1 MGLSHLLRPTVSEK
15 YSQNKKCQVLERI
28 QMDALVQPANKSR
41 NFEAKI
47 QALLAAQAKRQDDDM
62 RKKLIC
68 ASELMEW
75 LEAGFNEANVTR
87 VADKAGVSTAT
98 LYRLY
103 PDRNQLFL
111 DALKLGNQLLLD
123 LVLDAPQ
130 HPHPFRNLIEFTYHL
145 TSIWQQASV
154 QMFYFIQ
161 GFILQTETEITAE
174 ARVIAAGV
182 SQEFRNFVDAILD
195 RLVADGFVENRDRQI
210 MFVRLAGEIS
220 VRTRSWH
227 GDLGMPYKPA
237 MGWYEEA
244 IKVVEEFFFLYGTAK
259 FRSVR
264 QQSPIGFLDGGSLQ
278 KTPVE
283 EINKAKFYATLER
296 DLPFLKDIET
306 SLREKPTPASAH
318 ELLMLELQRMLTK
331 SPNRLDATN
340 RRGRIVAS
348 AAIVIYTQGFQK
360 LSMASIAKQAGV
372 STATLYRLYPTN
384 WDLYQAAYGLGVSIY
399 MAWLERDIQAA
410 NPLVEF
416 TNYAAV
422 FFEVF
427 FDVQSKNAWSLDQL
441 RGEPSEIEQMQRYS
455 EIKVQ
460 LEGLVWQKRFSK
472 LYAEGY
478 IKELPSWDM
487 IHTFQGPTSISIIL
501 YMRDG
506 LAPLPKSAW
515 FEESW
520 RITDE
525 FFQIYG
531 TPHFHAM
538 RKQMNWD
545 ADLEAHS
552 GKFP

>member
-1 MGLSHLLRPTVSEK
+1 MDAQNQRPT
-15 YSQNKKCQVLERI
+15 
-28 QMDALVQPANKSR
+28 KSH
-41 NFEAKI
+41 NFKTKI
-47 QALLAAQAKRQDDDM
+47 KALLVAQAKRQDDET

-68 ASELMEW
+68 ASELKEW
-75 LEAGFNEANVTR
+75 LEVGFNEANVTR
-87 VADKAGVSTAT
+87 VASQAGVSTAT

-103 PDRNQLFL
+103 PDRNQLYL

-123 LVLDAPQ
+123 MVLDAPQ
-130 HPHPFRNLIEFTYHL
+130 HPHPFRNLIELTYHL
-145 TSIWQQASV
+145 TLIWQQASV
-154 QMFYFIQ
+154 QLFYFIQ
-161 GFILQTETEITAE
+161 GFILQTETEITAD
-174 ARVIAAGV
+174 ARVIAARI
-182 SQEFRNFVDAILD
+182 SQEFRHFVEATLD
-195 RLVADGFVENRDRQI
+195 RLVADGFVENQDRQI
-210 MFVRLAGEIS
+210 MFVRLVGEIA

-227 GDLGMPYKPA
+227 GDFGIPYKPA

-264 QQSPIGFLDGGSLQ
+264 QQSPIGFLDGRGLQ
-278 KTPVE
+278 KTPIE
-283 EINKAKFYATLER
+283 EISKAKFFATLDR
-296 DLPFLKDIET
+296 DLPFLKDIEN
-306 SLREKPTPASAH
+306 SLQVNPAPTTAH
-318 ELLMLELQRMLTK
+318 ELMMLELQRMLTK

-360 LSMASIAKQAGV
+360 LRMASIAKQAGV

-399 MAWLERDIQAA
+399 LAWLERDIQAA

-416 TNYAAV
+416 THYTSV

-441 RGEPSEIEQMQRYS
+441 RGEPSEIVQMQRFS

-460 LEGLVWQKRFSK
+460 LEGLTWQKRFAK

-478 IKELPSWDM
+478 IKEPPSWDM
-487 IHTFQGPTSISIIL
+487 IHTFQGPTSIIIIL
-501 YMRDG
+501 FMRDG
-506 LAPLPKSAW
+506 LAALPRSSW

-538 RKQMNWD
+538 RKKMNWD
-545 ADLEAHS
+545 AALETHRA
-552 GKFP
+552 KIT

>member
-1 MGLSHLLRPTVSEK
+1 
-15 YSQNKKCQVLERI
+15 
-28 QMDALVQPANKSR
+28 MDALVQPANKNR

-47 QALLAAQAKRQDDDM
+47 QALLAAQAKRQDDDT

-87 VADKAGVSTAT
+87 VADQAGVSTAT

-123 LVLDAPQ
+123 MVLDAPK

-145 TSIWQQASV
+145 TSIWQQANV

-161 GFILQTETEITAE
+161 GFILQTETEITAD
-174 ARVIAAGV
+174 ARVIAAGI
-182 SQEFRNFVDAILD
+182 SQEFRHFVDAMLD
-195 RLVADGFVENRDRQI
+195 RLVTDGFIEDRDRQI
-210 MFVRLAGEIS
+210 MFVRLVGDIE
-220 VRTRSWH
+220 VRTRSWY
-227 GDLGMPYKPA
+227 GDLGAPYQPA
-237 MGWYEEA
+237 TSWYHEA
-244 IKVVEEFFFLYGTAK
+244 IKIVEEFFLVNGTAK

-264 QQSPIGFLDGGSLQ
+264 QQSNIAFLDGGSLE
-278 KTPVE
+278 KTTMQAPDE
-283 EINKAKFYATLER
+283 AKFYGSLENH
-296 DLPFLKDIET
+296 LPFLRNLEN
-306 SLREKPTPASAH
+306 SQLVKPTPASAH
-318 ELLMLELQRMLTK
+318 EMMMLELQRMLTK
-331 SPNRLDATN
+331 SPNRLDVTN
-340 RRGRIVAS
+340 RRRRIVAS

-399 MAWLERDIQAA
+399 LAWLGRDIQAA
-410 NPLVEF
+410 NPLIQF
-416 TNYAAV
+416 THYNSIY
-422 FFEVF
+422 FEAF
-427 FDVQSKNAWSLDQL
+427 LDAQSKNAWSLDHL
-441 RGEPSEIEQMQRYS
+441 KGEPSEIEQMQRYS

-460 LEGLVWQKRFSK
+460 YENLIWQKRFAK

-478 IKELPSWDM
+478 IKEPPSWDL
-487 IHTFQGPTSISIIL
+487 IHTFQGPTAIIIGL
-501 YMRDG
+501 FMRDG
-506 LAPLPKSAW
+506 LAALPKSAW

-538 RKQMNWD
+538 RKKMNWD
-545 ADLEAHS
+545 AELEAHRAKIS
-552 GKFP
+552 